1 MGNGTDG
8 DLGQVVDGNALAGPL
23 TEVFAVDITTARA
36 RCTSCGATGPVAA
49 LRVYGR
55 APALV
60 ARCPGCAAVVLR
72 FNRTPTAAWLDL
84 QGATSL
90 HFPLPG

>member
-1 MGNGTDG
+1 MDNEIDR
-8 DLGQVVDGNALAGPL
+8 DMDQAVDGNALAGPL
-23 TEVFAVDITTARA
+23 TEVFTAEITTAYA
-36 RCTSCGATGPVAA
+36 RCASCGRTGAVAT

-60 ARCPGCAAVVLR
+60 ARCPGCEAVVLR

-84 QGATSL
+84 QGAASL
-90 HFPLPG
+90 HFPLPD